1 MSYQY
6 ICLYCDYKWISE
18 YKISR
23 PLCIKCNDKNFKVKK
38 IEKEKTKPHYDY
50 DKDKDDGDWFDRNI
64 NWGSD

>member
-1 MSYQY
+1 M
-6 ICLYCDYKWISE
+6 
-18 YKISR
+18 
-23 PLCIKCNDKNFKVKK
+23 CIKCNDKNFKVKK